1 MKMSK
6 KPLPIA
12 TICAQEKRID
22 PTPDYQRPPAWS
34 CKQKQLLIDSI
45 LREYDIPKMYWR
57 SVKRDDGVRYEVIDG
72 QQRLRTIWEY
82 KRGEFGLARD
92 ADPVN
97 GSPIAG
103 LKYDDLDIEVSTLFD
118 AYPVDVVIVDDAVQ
132 NDEEDEV
139 RDMFLRLQNGT
150 TLKAQEKRNA
160 MPGQM
165 RDFVKEIA
173 QHPFFENCKFSN
185 SRFTFDHI
193 AAQITSLELAGR
205 PAGVRDSDLNRMYDL
220 HRKFDVSSPEAKKVR
235 RVLDYLL
242 CAFPDKTPELERY
255 NVITLYCLVST
266 LIEKYVHYDT
276 EGQLADWFIQFET
289 ERRKQDELPEEERD
303 SQLIEYRRLTSYSTD
318 GEESIRGRL
327 EYLQK
332 QFFLACP
339 DIPTIDGI
347 RAFTQEQRL
356 AIFRR
361 DGGRCQLRLKCDGE
375 KLGWGDWHADHIV
388 PHSQGGKTTV
398 ANGQVAC
405 IACNTAKGNTKEG
418 ANAA

>member
-6 KPLPIA
+6 KPLPIS
-12 TICAQEKRID
+12 TICSWEKRID
-22 PTPDYQRPPAWS
+22 PTPDYQRPPAWTR
-34 CKQKQLLIDSI
+34 KQKQLLIDSI

-57 SVKRDDGVRYEVIDG
+57 SVKRDDGVRFEVIDG

-82 KRGEFGLARD
+82 QNGDFGLARD
-92 ADPVN
+92 ADPV
-97 GSPIAG
+97 GGIAIAG
-103 LKYDDLDIEVSTLFD
+103 LKYDELDLDVSTIFD

-132 NDEEDEV
+132 NDDEDEV

-165 RDFVKEIA
+165 RDFVKEVA
-173 QHPFFENCKFSN
+173 QHPFFDNCKFSN

-193 AAQITSLELAGR
+193 AAQITCLELSGG
-205 PAGVRDSDLNRMYDL
+205 PVSVRDVDLNRMYEQN
-220 HRKFDVSSPEAKKVR
+220 RKFDVGGKDAKKVR
-235 RVLDYLL
+235 RVLDYLIHS
-242 CAFPDKTPELERY
+242 FPVKTPELERY
-255 NVITLYCLVST
+255 NVIILYCLVST

-276 EGQLADWFIQFET
+276 EQAVSNWFIKFET
-289 ERRKQDELPEEERD
+289 ARRKQDALPEEERD

-318 GEESIRGRL
+318 GEDSIRGRL
-327 EYLQK
+327 EYIEK
-332 QFFLACP
+332 QFFVACP
-339 DIPTIDGI
+339 DIATIDGI

-361 DGGRCQLRLKCDGE
+361 DDGRCQLGIHCNGE
-375 KLGWGDWHADHIV
+375 KLGWGDWHADHIL

-398 ANGQVAC
+398 SNGQVAC
-405 IACNTAKGNTKEG
+405 IACNTAKGNNKGELDPV
-418 ANAA
+418 